1 MGGTSYG
8 REKSKFDYLSFTDG
22 FFAVNKDKYTKEE
35 AVQLFLDHLPEGVL
49 FGLLDRSGM
58 E

>member
-35 AVQLFLDHLPEGVL
+35 AVQSSLGVCCYVCP
-49 FGLLDRSGM
+49 
-58 E
+58 